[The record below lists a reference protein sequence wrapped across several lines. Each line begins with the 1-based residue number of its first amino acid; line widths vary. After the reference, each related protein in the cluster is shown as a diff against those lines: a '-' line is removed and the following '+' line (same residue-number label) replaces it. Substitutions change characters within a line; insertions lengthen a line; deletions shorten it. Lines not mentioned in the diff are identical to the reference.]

1 MIMRTR
7 YLLCAAVLISLFSV
21 IGHALAVQT
30 SEQDAPAT
38 LIKSAQFLEEKPF
51 DKDAKKVRGWAIG
64 WLIETDKVHLKIC
77 SLLVANLDKKYKYGS
92 ELLGQY
98 TIGMGAFKLSNSD
111 KSSDDDAAQLA
122 GVESAL
128 KSYEAMVAEQP
139 KAKHAFMDDLL
150 AKRSQGTLAAY
161 VKENNC
167 KESK

>member
-1 MIMRTR
+1 MKKRF
-7 YLLCAAVLISLFSV
+7 LLCAVVLISLLTV

-64 WLIETDKVHLKIC
+64 WLIETDKVHLKVC
-77 SLLVANLDKKYKYGS
+77 SLLVANIDKKYKYGP

-98 TIGMGAFKLSNSD
+98 TIGMGAFKLSNPD
-111 KSSDDDAAQLA
+111 KANDEDAAQLA

-128 KSYEAMVAEQP
+128 KSYEAMVAQQV
-139 KAKHAFMDDLL
+139 KAKNAFMDDLL
-150 AKRSQGTLAAY
+150 AKRSQNTLAVY